1 MRKRGERREKHD
13 FFFVKM
19 VLKRGK
25 CLCNLQVFIFVLK
38 SYAWFAYELI
48 FGCVVILFEKKIAI

>member
-1 MRKRGERREKHD
+1 MI
-13 FFFVKM
+13 FFVKM

-38 SYAWFAYELI
+38 SYAWFGCLFGDFDLNNNCFFCW
-48 FGCVVILFEKKIAI
+48 FGCWFGLLI